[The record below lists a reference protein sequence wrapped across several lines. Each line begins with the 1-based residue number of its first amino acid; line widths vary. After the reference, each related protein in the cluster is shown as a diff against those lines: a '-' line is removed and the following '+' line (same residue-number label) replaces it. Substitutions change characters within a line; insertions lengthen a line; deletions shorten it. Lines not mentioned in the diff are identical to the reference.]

1 MRSYTTRTL
10 LQDCQRDKVPVLS
23 LAINQLY
30 VLQNSAVVAVSV
42 SVKAWRCKLGKSE
55 KNSEAKTQE
64 GGAGQYEQMRKMRRD
79 QIRGGE
85 I

>member
-10 LQDCQRDKVPVLS
+10 LQDYQRDRVPVLS

-42 SVKAWRCKLGKSE
+42 GVKAWRCKLGKSE

-64 GGAGQYEQMRKMRRD
+64 GGAGQYEEMRKMRRE